1 MRVLALDTA
10 STQMVLALV
19 DFDEADASAAMVAS
33 CQIDAPRQANQVLLT
48 QAAQLLA
55 DAGARGERY

>member
-10 STQMVLALV
+10 STQMVLALA
-19 DFDEADASAAMVAS
+19 DFDEADGIGYDVAS

-48 QAAQLLA
+48 QAARLLA
-55 DAGARGERY
+55 DAGSR